1 MVYRDWELISMD
13 QGPLKAVELKKKQKN
28 TVATMKG
35 KIGGGLRCRSPV
47 AKVGRAQ
54 RKSVIT
60 TFTRELG
67 QKTKTRNILA

>member
-54 RKSVIT
+54 RK
-60 TFTRELG
+60 
-67 QKTKTRNILA
+67 A